1 MAMEKNPDVAGA
13 AAAPA
18 KFSRYRSV
26 RKAASKRPEFV
37 ASPHHHHHHPPL
49 PPIDTSVQQQQAIAP
64 TPTATM
70 SATTVKRSMSRY
82 RRQRAT
88 ETNASA
94 PPVPADRGLA
104 YRGPASATQG
114 RENGSAG
121 REQSERRRQRDAAV
135 RAEKLVYVE
144 DSEDEDVRDH
154 HRQNAMD
161 RLTGG
166 EKMKKTTTTTT
177 ATATNTATTATA
189 TSAAAPRRP
198 STRDRAATRDRED
211 RPYLTDGESRT
222 RATSRRRSS
231 QEPRRHSLKE
241 TTKVSSARPAEEA
254 AQAIDTSVGNRHP
267 GFDAPVSAVNAGERQ
282 VVVRYRKT
290 SMRLSVTPSTSAQ
303 DLLFLAGECL
313 AGDIDPL
320 KFILMESFTE
330 LGLERP
336 LRRYEYVRDVMNS
349 WAHDRE
355 NTLIIVPAASLEAL
369 TMLDAHCVPAGQ
381 PAEVTLH
388 MYYSQR
394 PRKWDKRFITLR
406 SDGQVTQSKKENG
419 QESTNIC
426 HLSDFDIYS
435 PTPGYLSNN
444 IKPPKKMCQAIKSQQ
459 KSSMFL
465 STENFVHF
473 FCTNDKGVADAW
485 HRAVHA
491 WRSWYLV
498 NMLGAGAE
506 DKIESPPDEVSP
518 ATKPFKP
525 LLNMNMDSP
534 ETSGCEG
541 TALDRTKS
549 SKSKELFSRKKS
561 TREHAPPPSSFPKL
575 LADEPDVPPLP
586 STSSSPDDSPF
597 TSSGL
602 LGRSYTLRHRAMKE
616 REERE
621 KKAIDDPFAAQG
633 LIGTMTRRPTNG
645 PSSSRPNSRSN
656 TMTSTHAPDPAGLK
670 RSQSV
675 NKNKPLVDLTPVY
688 QEPPQHARKGRGVA
702 VEPGTLLIDAATGR
716 DAPGGIAVPSAT
728 TWRRPA
734 PPPPAPLDLSSST
747 ELTTRTRNRS
757 NTARS
762 NSAQPR
768 HYNSSTPASPITATS
783 PADATQREDPFI
795 PNSLMTRS
803 AQIAALTNN
812 GIPVGHGVA
821 TGDRLATKPML
832 DMSPENPF
840 TQGSLLRGL

>member
-1 MAMEKNPDVAGA
+1 MAMEKNPDVAGAA

-37 ASPHHHHHHPPL
+37 ASPHHHHHPPL
-49 PPIDTSVQQQQAIAP
+49 PSIDTSVQHQAAIAP

-88 ETNASA
+88 ETLASA
-94 PPVPADRGLA
+94 PPVPAADRGLA
-104 YRGPASATQG
+104 YRSPASATQG

-121 REQSERRRQRDAAV
+121 RDQGERRRQRHAAV
-135 RAEKLVYVE
+135 RAEKLAYVE
-144 DSEDEDVRDH
+144 HSEDDDVRDH

-166 EKMKKTTTTTT
+166 EKKKRTAAAPNTTTAATNTTT
-177 ATATNTATTATA
+177 ATSAT
-189 TSAAAPRRP
+189 APRRP
-198 STRDRAATRDRED
+198 TTRDREE
-211 RPYLTDGESRT
+211 RPYRTDGENSRT

-241 TTKVSSARPAEEA
+241 TTKVSSVRPAEEA
-254 AQAIDTSVGNRHP
+254 PRTTDTSVGNRHP

-290 SMRLSVTPSTSAQ
+290 SMQLSVTPSTSAQ
-303 DLLFLAGECL
+303 DVLFTAGECL

-336 LRRYEYVRDVMNS
+336 LRRYEYVREVMNS

-419 QESTNIC
+419 QESANIC

-498 NMLGAGAE
+498 NKLGAGAE
-506 DKIESPPDEVSP
+506 DKIESPPPVDEMSP

-525 LLNMNMDSP
+525 LLNMDSP

-541 TALDRTKS
+541 TTLDRTKS

-575 LADEPDVPPLP
+575 LADESDIPPLP

-597 TSSGL
+597 TGSGL
-602 LGRSYTLRHRAMKE
+602 LGRSYTMRHRAMKE

-621 KKAIDDPFAAQG
+621 KKAMEDPFAAQG

-645 PSSSRPNSRSN
+645 PSSKPNSRSN
-656 TMTSTHAPDPAGLK
+656 TLTSTHAPDPACLK
-670 RSQSV
+670 RSLSV

-688 QEPPQHARKGRGVA
+688 QEPPQHGRKGRGVA

-734 PPPPAPLDLSSST
+734 PPPPPAPLDLSSST
-747 ELTTRTRNRS
+747 ETTTRTRNRS

-768 HYNSSTPASPITATS
+768 HYNSSTPASPTTATS

-795 PNSLMTRS
+795 PNSLMSRS

>member
-1 MAMEKNPDVAGA
+1 MAMEKPDVAGA
-13 AAAPA
+13 GQSAPA

-26 RKAASKRPEFV
+26 RKAASNRPDLPQ
-37 ASPHHHHHHPPL
+37 SHPPL
-49 PPIDTSVQQQQAIAP
+49 PPLDTSVQHKA
-64 TPTATM
+64 PTATM

-82 RRQRAT
+82 RRQRAPT
-88 ETNASA
+88 ETNASQ
-94 PPVPADRGLA
+94 PPVPADRALA

-114 RENGSAG
+114 KNEWPG
-121 REQSERRRQRDAAV
+121 REQGDRRRQRDATV
-135 RAEKLVYVE
+135 RAEKFVCPE
-144 DSEDEDVRDH
+144 DSEDDEFRDH

-166 EKMKKTTTTTT
+166 EKKTTG
-177 ATATNTATTATA
+177 ATTH
-189 TSAAAPRRP
+189 RRP
-198 STRDRAATRDRED
+198 TTRDRAAARDREAKHSD
-211 RPYLTDGESRT
+211 ERHYRTDGESRT
-222 RATSRRRSS
+222 RASSRRRSS
-231 QEPRRHSLKE
+231 HEPKRHSLKE
-241 TTKVSSARPAEEA
+241 TAKVSRPTDEA
-254 AQAIDTSVGNRHP
+254 PQPIDTAVGNRHP

-282 VVVRYRKT
+282 VYVRYRKT
-290 SMRLSVTPSTSAQ
+290 TMQLSVTPSTSAQ
-303 DLLFLAGECL
+303 DLLFIAGECL
-313 AGDIDPL
+313 AGEIDPL

-336 LRRYEYVRDVMNS
+336 LRRYEAVREVMNS
-349 WAHDRE
+349 WAHDKE
-355 NTLIIVPAASLEAL
+355 NTLIVVPGASLEAL
-369 TMLDAHCVPAGQ
+369 SQLDANCVSGQ

-394 PRKWDKRFITLR
+394 LRKWDKRFITLR

-419 QESTNIC
+419 QESANVC

-444 IKPPKKMCQAIKSQQ
+444 VKPPKKICQAVKSQQ

-473 FCTNDKGVADAW
+473 FATNDKAIADAW
-485 HRAVHA
+485 YRAVHA

-498 NMLGAGAE
+498 NKLGAGE
-506 DKIESPPDEVSP
+506 DKTESPAAVDEVSP
-518 ATKPFKP
+518 SNKPFKP
-525 LLNMNMDSP
+525 LLHMDSP
-534 ETSGCEG
+534 DTSGCEG
-541 TALDRTKS
+541 KP
-549 SKSKELFSRKKS
+549 SKTKELFSRKKS

-575 LADEPDVPPLP
+575 LADEPDLAPPP
-586 STSSSPDDSPF
+586 PPVSSSPDDSPF

-621 KKAIDDPFAAQG
+621 KKATEDPFAAQG
-633 LIGTMTRRPTNG
+633 LIGNMTRRPTNG

-656 TMTSTHAPDPAGLK
+656 TMTSTQAPDLAGLK
-670 RSQSV
+670 RSQSI

-716 DAPGGIAVPSAT
+716 EAPGGIAVPSAT
-728 TWRRPA
+728 TWRRP
-734 PPPPAPLDLSSST
+734 PPPPVDLPSPT
-747 ELTTRTRNRS
+747 EGTSRTRNRS
-757 NTARS
+757 RSRSVTARS
-762 NSAQPR
+762 NHPR
-768 HYNSSTPASPITATS
+768 HYNASVPASPTAAS

-795 PNSLMTRS
+795 PNSLISRS
-803 AQIAALTNN
+803 AQLAALQNN
-812 GIPVGHGVA
+812 GVPIGHGVA
-821 TGDRLATKPML
+821 TGDRMATKPML
-832 DMSPENPF
+832 DMSADNPF